1 MIRISMPQILQQI
14 AFVLSNHDSHR
25 KCVRVLFLAPPVTTF
40 GMDSGVTGLAKGDQ
54 IISCVSATLGKRN
67 LVMYLLGWRQPSVL
81 LAQLADGMLLHIAVP
96 DAFPSPS
103 IPAAYSWVP
112 IVLLV
117 ALGLCLGV
125 FLAESSIGQL
135 GAAGIGAGAFGFC
148 GHHVTLLSG
157 QKNSHCKFHPYNG
170 CC

>member
-1 MIRISMPQILQQI
+1 MVVPPITTL
-14 AFVLSNHDSHR
+14 
-25 KCVRVLFLAPPVTTF
+25 CVN
-40 GMDSGVTGLAKGDQ
+40 SGVTGFAKGNQ
-54 IISCVSATLGKRN
+54 IRSCVGAALGKRN

-96 DAFPSPS
+96 DAFPGPS

-112 IVLLV
+112 VVLFV
-117 ALGLCLGV
+117 ALGFCLGV
-125 FLAESSIGQL
+125 FLAESSIGQF
-135 GAAGIGAGAFGFC
+135 GAAGIGTRALGFC

>member
-1 MIRISMPQILQQI
+1 MPQILQQI

-25 KCVRVLFLAPPVTTF
+25 KCVRVLFLSPPVTAF
-40 GMDSGVTGLAKGDQ
+40 GMDSGVTGFAKGDQ
-54 IISCVSATLGKRN
+54 IISCVSATFRKRN

-96 DAFPSPS
+96 DAFPGPS
-103 IPAAYSWVP
+103 IPAAYSWIPV
-112 IVLLV
+112 VLLV
-117 ALGLCLGV
+117 AFGFYLGV

-135 GAAGIGAGAFGFC
+135 GAAGIGTGALGLLR
-148 GHHVTLLSG
+148 HHVTLLSG

>member
-25 KCVRVLFLAPPVTTF
+25 KCVRVLFLSPPVTTF

-148 GHHVTLLSG
+148 GHRFTLLSG
-157 QKNSHCKFHPYNG
+157 RKNLTGFFP
-170 CC
+170 